1 MLFERL
7 RLNWKIRRLKRLKGQ
22 YIGVTLE
29 AICEVAYETGEIPD
43 KEAIGKEILS
53 TVKLN
58 RQIDEQI
65 AILESDYWLE
75 QAQRYLLLTPND
87 EAYIPS
93 KLDRRFHY
101 FDENTLTSLRSS
113 VRKEQKE
120 RSENFRIWATLAIG
134 IIGALI
140 GLVAVLKEI
149 AGFGLERNCLAV
161 IL

>member
-7 RLNWKIRRLKRLKGQ
+7 RLNWKIRRLQRLKDQ

-29 AICEVAYETGEIPD
+29 AIYEVAHETGEMPN

-53 TVKLN
+53 TVELN
-58 RQIDEQI
+58 RQIDEHI

-75 QAQRYLLLTPND
+75 QAQRYLLPAPND

-93 KLDRRFHY
+93 NLDRRFRY
-101 FDENTLTSLRSS
+101 FDENTMASLRSS

-120 RSENFRIWATLAIG
+120 RSENFRTWATLAIG
-134 IIGALI
+134 VIGALI
-140 GLVAVLKEI
+140 GLVAMLKK
-149 AGFGLERNCLAV
+149 
-161 IL
+161 